1 MPLQQIAK
9 VLKSNG
15 TDGGLL
21 LGFRDID
28 PTEISL
34 EEPVFIEFDGL
45 PVPFFFT
52 SLTPKGTS
60 RAIARLNDVSSLEDA
75 EELVG
80 RAVWADWEDAEEEEE
95 EFGDLAGWTLLAVS
109 GTGRPAEKAG
119 RITGLI
125 EIPANP
131 CLEVETKNGASVLVP
146 FHEDLIVS
154 ADPDRQELT
163 LEIPDGLL
171 DL

>member
-28 PTEISL
+28 PNEISL
-34 EEPVFIEFDGL
+34 EEPVFIAFDGL
-45 PVPFFFT
+45 PVPFFIS
-52 SLTPKGTS
+52 SLTARGAG
-60 RAIARLNDVSSLEDA
+60 RAVVHLNDVNTLEDA

-80 RAVWADWEDAEEEEE
+80 QAVWADWEEMEEEDDG
-95 EFGDLAGWTLLAVS
+95 FGDLVGWTLYADN
-109 GTGRPAEKAG
+109 GTQDGVKAG
-119 RITGLI
+119 HITDFI
-125 EIPANP
+125 DIPANP
-131 CLEVETKNGASVLVP
+131 CLEVETENGTSVLVP
-146 FHEDLIVS
+146 FHEELIVS
-154 ADPDRQELT
+154 VDPDRRMLT

>member
-21 LGFRDID
+21 VGFRDID
-28 PTEISL
+28 PHEISL
-34 EEPVFIEFDGL
+34 EEPVFIYFDGL
-45 PVPFFFT
+45 PVPFFML
-52 SLTPKGTS
+52 SLTPRGTS
-60 RAIARLNDVSSLEDA
+60 RALVRLNDVSSLDEA

-80 RAVWADWEDAEEEEE
+80 RTIWADWEVSEDDDEG
-95 EFGDLAGWTLLAVS
+95 FGDLVGWTLV
-109 GTGRPAEKAG
+109 GAG
-119 RITGLI
+119 RITGFI
-125 EIPANP
+125 DIPANP
-131 CLEVETKNGASVLVP
+131 CLEIETKNGTSVLVP

-154 ADPDRQELT
+154 VDPDRQELE
-163 LEIPDGLL
+163 LNLPAGLL